1 MLSNPII
8 NNRYTLQVHLIICV
22 LVGLAYAIVFG
33 WGIHQPFAAIVMDVV
48 ISICLLFAEVVLLW
62 NIFTYSIH
70 NSLSTYQSVS
80 LTVLYGIISV
90 LLFTG
95 VESLIQY
102 MTFSDSFDLFVYS
115 LPSRVFCLAILYC
128 AYRLYYAL
136 NNGKEDTLEK
146 EEGDEIPF
154 FEKQTNTSPVNNTP
168 IERITVKTGLK
179 IKVIPVGDLIYLK
192 AEDDYVMFVT
202 SEGRWLKNDTLKE
215 YETTL
220 PSEKFVRVHRS
231 FIVNID
237 KITKIER
244 HGQKQLLQL
253 TSGESL
259 RISSN
264 GYKTLREKLNL

>member
-8 NNRYTLQVHLIICV
+8 NNRFTLQVHLIICV
-22 LVGLAYAIVFG
+22 LVGMAYAIVFG
-33 WGIHQPFAAIVMDVV
+33 WGIHQPFAAIATDTVV
-48 ISICLLFAEVVLLW
+48 SICLLFAEVVLLW

-70 NSLSTYQSVS
+70 NSLSVYQSIS
-80 LTVLYGIISV
+80 LNILYGIISV

-95 VESLIQY
+95 IESLILY
-102 MTFSDSFDLFVYS
+102 IAHPDSFNLFVYS
-115 LPSRVFCLAILYC
+115 LPSRMFSLVMLYC

-136 NNGKEDTLEK
+136 NKREEDNLEK
-146 EEGDEIPF
+146 EEDDETPI
-154 FEKQTNTSPVNNTP
+154 FEKQTNTSPVNITP

-202 SEGRWLKNDTLKE
+202 AEGRWLKNDTLKE

-220 PSEKFVRVHRS
+220 PSEKFARVHRS

-244 HGQKQLLQL
+244 YGQKQLLQL
-253 TSGESL
+253 ISGESL
-259 RISSN
+259 RISNN

>member
-8 NNRYTLQVHLIICV
+8 NNRFTLQVYLIICV
-22 LVGLAYAIVFG
+22 LVGMAYAIVFG
-33 WGIHQPFAAIVMDVV
+33 WGIHQSFATIATDTVV
-48 ISICLLFAEVVLLW
+48 SICLLFAEVVLLW

-70 NSLSTYQSVS
+70 NSLSVNQSVS
-80 LTVLYGIISV
+80 LNILYGIISV

-95 VESLIQY
+95 IESLILY
-102 MTFSDSFDLFVYS
+102 IAHPDSFHSFVYS
-115 LPSRVFCLAILYC
+115 LPSRMFSLVMLYC

-136 NNGKEDTLEK
+136 NKREEDILEK
-146 EEGDEIPF
+146 EEEDETPI

-179 IKVIPVGDLIYLK
+179 IKVIPISDLIYLK

-202 SEGRWLKNDTLKE
+202 AEGRWLKNDTLKE

-220 PSEKFVRVHRS
+220 PSEKFARVHRS

-244 HGQKQLLQL
+244 YGQKQLLQL
-253 TSGESL
+253 TTGESL
-259 RISSN
+259 RISNN

>member
-8 NNRYTLQVHLIICV
+8 NNRFTLQVYLIICV
-22 LVGLAYAIVFG
+22 LVGMAYAIVFG
-33 WGIHQPFAAIVMDVV
+33 WGIHQSFATIATDTVV
-48 ISICLLFAEVVLLW
+48 SICLLFAEVVLLW

-70 NSLSTYQSVS
+70 NSLSVYQSIS
-80 LTVLYGIISV
+80 LNILYGIISV

-95 VESLIQY
+95 IESLILY
-102 MTFSDSFDLFVYS
+102 IAHPGSFYSFVYS
-115 LPSRVFCLAILYC
+115 LPSRMFSLVMLYC

-136 NNGKEDTLEK
+136 NKREEDILEK
-146 EEGDEIPF
+146 EEEDETPI
-154 FEKQTNTSPVNNTP
+154 FEKQTNTSPVNITP

-202 SEGRWLKNDTLKE
+202 AEGRWLKNDTLKE

-220 PSEKFVRVHRS
+220 PSEKFARVHRS

-244 HGQKQLLQL
+244 YGQKQLLQL
-253 TSGESL
+253 TTGESL
-259 RISSN
+259 RISNN